1 MADCT
6 LRLPHEDFCR
16 DCPLRP
22 VLNECARE
30 GYSSRLVHALPF
42 SKMARLAIFLLSALV
57 ILITPVVVQSLYNL
71 DMVQAL
77 SDIAISALWAVISPM
92 TMVVILAALYGMY
105 AAIFTKRSGLTRLT

>member
-6 LRLPHEDFCR
+6 LRLPHEDFCK

-22 VLNECARE
+22 VLNECARK

-42 SKMARLAIFLLSALV
+42 SKLARLAIFLLSALV

-71 DMVQAL
+71 ELIQTF
-77 SDIAISALWAVISPM
+77 SDLAMSALWSIIVPM
-92 TMVVILAALYGMY
+92 TVVVILAALYGMY